1 MKLPSEHSCHGAFGY
16 PGPGG
21 WGVGGGALVP
31 PCFLS
36 EPWVQ
41 GQGSVRG
48 VRTWAVSAPQ
58 GLDIPGASQANQ
70 EVSVAREDT
79 RHRNERSIS
88 KRKCP
93 TVKYRPEVGAVR
105 ARGGCGEGQ
114 RWDWEEVTGDL
125 NQRLGAREG
134 GWWKWGPESVGVG
147 HPPPGSCARTGS
159 SGMGGVAGR
168 RAGQTRRFILR

>member
-1 MKLPSEHSCHGAFGY
+1 
-16 PGPGG
+16 
-21 WGVGGGALVP
+21 
-31 PCFLS
+31 
-36 EPWVQ
+36 
-41 GQGSVRG
+41 
-48 VRTWAVSAPQ
+48 VSAPQ

-125 NQRLGAREG
+125 GKNSFGNVERTEAMCKGLGQCILYFLKSPSIYTEAATL
-134 GWWKWGPESVGVG
+134 
-147 HPPPGSCARTGS
+147 HNLT
-159 SGMGGVAGR
+159 GR
-168 RAGQTRRFILR
+168 RAHL